1 MRPLD
6 PETRSKV
13 TGAIGRA
20 KKADRD
26 TVEYLHA
33 YGLLV
38 TPEWTRRIQGEAIAK
53 VAQRVEEMPLS
64 ALLGGKYLSGSY
76 TTQDVIASVVTF
88 IRQIEDSVR
97 KG

>member
-13 TGAIGRA
+13 NDAIIRA

-26 TVEYLHA
+26 IAEYLHA

-38 TPEWTRRIQGEAIAK
+38 TPQWTRRVRGEAIAK
-53 VAQRVEEMPLS
+53 VAQLVEEMPLS

-88 IRQIEDSVR
+88 IRQIEDTVR